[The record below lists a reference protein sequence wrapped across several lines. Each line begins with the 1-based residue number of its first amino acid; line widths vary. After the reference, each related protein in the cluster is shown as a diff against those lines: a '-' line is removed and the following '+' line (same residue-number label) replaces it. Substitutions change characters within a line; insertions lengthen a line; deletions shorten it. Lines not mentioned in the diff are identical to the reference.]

1 MDKRINSLTDSV
13 NVTIHASKL
22 ANASGSYARVQ
33 RNTAYI
39 GNIVERISKNA
50 AVPGGTETLLYVA
63 GLLRDGIISF
73 LTEGKAVDLLEMGT
87 LYLKPT
93 KGMESANPEIS
104 DVPKMT
110 LGFTPSTIALD
121 AVKDITVGADIT
133 KSNEP
138 VPRYLLD
145 LHTNTSGQDITSG
158 YTARVTGTG
167 LKVAGTNSGVF
178 LAPCDDEGVYQM
190 DGSDW
195 VSVCDSETL
204 IDNTSTRLEF
214 NIPADTTA
222 GTYRLIVKTASGS
235 GNRVNKTL
243 RTGMMEEV
251 ITVTTA

>member
-1 MDKRINSLTDSV
+1 MLSVSYGDVIQPPANKPGRIFTLKTEILIFRQGKVPAPAAYSV
-13 NVTIHASKL
+13 
-22 ANASGSYARVQ
+22 
-33 RNTAYI
+33 
-39 GNIVERISKNA
+39 
-50 AVPGGTETLLYVA
+50 
-63 GLLRDGIISF
+63 
-73 LTEGKAVDLLEMGT
+73 
-87 LYLKPT
+87 
-93 KGMESANPEIS
+93 
-104 DVPKMT
+104 
-110 LGFTPSTIALD
+110 
-121 AVKDITVGADIT
+121 
-133 KSNEP
+133 
-138 VPRYLLD
+138 
-145 LHTNTSGQDITSG
+145 G

-204 IDNTSTRLEF
+204 IDNTNTRLEF

>member
-22 ANASGSYARVQ
+22 TKGSGSYAKVQ

-39 GNIVERISKNA
+39 GNIVERVSKNA
-50 AVPGGTETLLYVA
+50 VIPGGTETLLYVA
-63 GLLRDGIISF
+63 GLLRDGILS
-73 LTEGKAVDLLEMGT
+73 LLSEGKAVDLLEMGI
-87 LYLKPT
+87 LYLKPQ
-93 KGMESANPEIS
+93 KGMESTNPEIS
-104 DVPKMT
+104 DVPSMT
-110 LGFTPSTIALD
+110 LGFTPSIKAIE
-121 AVKDITVGADIT
+121 AVKNITVGADIT
-133 KSNEP
+133 KSNLP
-138 VPRYLLD
+138 MPKTLLD
-145 LHTNTSGQDITSG
+145 LHTKTLGVDI
-158 YTARVTGTG
+158 YTVRVGGTG

-204 IDNTSTRLEF
+204 IDNTNTRLEF

-222 GTYRLIVKTASGS
+222 GTYRLIVKTASS
-235 GNRVNKTL
+235 TGNRVNKTL